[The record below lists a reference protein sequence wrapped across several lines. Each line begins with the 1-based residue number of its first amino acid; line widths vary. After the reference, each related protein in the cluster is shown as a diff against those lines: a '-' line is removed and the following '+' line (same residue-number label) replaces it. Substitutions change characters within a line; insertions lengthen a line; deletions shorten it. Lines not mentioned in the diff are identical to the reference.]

1 MRTRTAFLVPLSLL
15 VASNA
20 IVTSCAPSDSDSYR
34 SRSAQSSVVSR
45 SIEEQL
51 AVIDA
56 GGNIAADDPRVA
68 RFRTVLSSL
77 AAKYPET
84 RQQISDMSVKARQ
97 MLQQA
102 GPRNSLSTLWKVLT
116 ALRDAIRADNG
127 TQSMLPPTLLSE
139 MRGGSHISKPCRPYA
154 SSSVRW
160 PTISAA

>member
-68 RFRTVLSSL
+68 RFLTVLSSL

-84 RQQISDMSVKARQ
+84 RQQISDMSVKAHQ

-102 GPRNSLSTLWKVLT
+102 GTSELVINVMEGIDRASERNPGRQRYSEHVAAYL
-116 ALRDAIRADNG
+116 ALRNERRQSHQQAVQNLREFLRAIDN
-127 TQSMLPPTLLSE
+127 
-139 MRGGSHISKPCRPYA
+139 Y
-154 SSSVRW
+154 
-160 PTISAA
+160 